1 MSTPTTVL
9 ADWADYFFPP
19 CCPYCAAPAHETDT
33 RSGAGCEQHRLVCAA
48 VPRCERCARRLPA
61 AGHSC
66 LGCAAAKGIERG
78 VTLGD
83 YDQEALRAWILAYK
97 HGGRVDLARVLG
109 PLLRAALGEA
119 DPSGPVEVLVPVP
132 LHLTRR
138 LERGYN
144 QALVLA
150 QAVARA
156 GPRRFVV
163 RQVLRR
169 VRATVPQGSTD
180 PLGCTAALD
189 RHTNVRGAFAP
200 SRPARWS
207 AASVRGRSV
216 WLVDDVWTSGATL
229 EECASMLHSMGAQR
243 VQALVL
249 ARAAHR
255 VP

>member
-1 MSTPTTVL
+1 M
-9 ADWADYFFPP
+9 
-19 CCPYCAAPAHETDT
+19 AA
-33 RSGAGCEQHRLVCAA
+33 RSGAGCDQHRLACST
-48 VPRCERCARRLPA
+48 VPRCVRCARRVLE
-61 AGHSC
+61 AGSVC
-66 LGCAAAKGIERG
+66 VGCAAEKGIERG
-78 VTLGD
+78 ITLGD
-83 YDQEALRAWILAYK
+83 YDEEALRAWILAYK

-109 PLLRAALGEA
+109 PLLRAALGDEGA
-119 DPSGPVEVLVPVP
+119 SGTTEVLVPVP

-144 QALVLA
+144 QALLLARAVA
-150 QAVARA
+150 QA
-156 GPRRFVV
+156 GPPRFVV

-169 VRATVPQGSTD
+169 VRATAPQGSPQGSTD
-180 PLGCTAALD
+180 SLD
-189 RHTNVRGAFAP
+189 RRTNVRGAFAH

-207 AASVRGRSV
+207 TASVRGRSV

-229 EECASMLHSMGAQR
+229 EECAQVLRSIGAKR

>member
-1 MSTPTTVL
+1 M
-9 ADWADYFFPP
+9 
-19 CCPYCAAPAHETDT
+19 AA
-33 RSGAGCEQHRLVCAA
+33 RSGAGCEQHRLVCTP
-48 VPRCERCARRLPA
+48 VPRCVRCARRVLE
-61 AGHSC
+61 AGSMC
-66 LGCAAAKGIERG
+66 VGCAAEKGIERG
-78 VTLGD
+78 ITVGD
-83 YDQEALRAWILAYK
+83 YDQEALRAWILAFK

-109 PLLRAALGEA
+109 PLLRAALGDEDA
-119 DPSGPVEVLVPVP
+119 SRPIEVLVPVP

-150 QAVARA
+150 RAVAQA

-169 VRATVPQGSTD
+169 VRPTAPQGSTD
-180 PLGCTAALD
+180 ALD
-189 RHTNVRGAFAP
+189 RRTNVRGAFAP

-207 AASVRGRSV
+207 TASVRGRSV

-229 EECASMLHSMGAQR
+229 EECAQVLRSMGAER

>member
-1 MSTPTTVL
+1 M
-9 ADWADYFFPP
+9 
-19 CCPYCAAPAHETDT
+19 AA
-33 RSGAGCEQHRLVCAA
+33 RSGAGCDQHRLACST
-48 VPRCERCARRLPA
+48 VPRCVRCARRVLE
-61 AGHSC
+61 AGSVC
-66 LGCAAAKGIERG
+66 VGCAAEKGIERG
-78 VTLGD
+78 ITLGD
-83 YDQEALRAWILAYK
+83 YDEEALRAWILAYK

-109 PLLRAALGEA
+109 PLLRAALGDEGA
-119 DPSGPVEVLVPVP
+119 SGTTEVLVPVP

-144 QALVLA
+144 QALLLARAVA
-150 QAVARA
+150 QA
-156 GPRRFVV
+156 GPPRFVV

-169 VRATVPQGSTD
+169 VRATAPQGSTD
-180 PLGCTAALD
+180 SLD
-189 RHTNVRGAFAP
+189 RRTNVRGAFAP

-207 AASVRGRSV
+207 TASVRGRSV

-229 EECASMLHSMGAQR
+229 EECAQVLRSMGAKR